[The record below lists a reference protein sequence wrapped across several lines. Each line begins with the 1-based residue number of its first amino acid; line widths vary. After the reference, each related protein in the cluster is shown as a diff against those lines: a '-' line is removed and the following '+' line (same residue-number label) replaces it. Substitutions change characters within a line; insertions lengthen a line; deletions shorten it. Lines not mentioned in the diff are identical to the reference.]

1 MQSARMATALSQR
14 AIWIAGVQGLCRT
27 PVIAALRT
35 LGPRCYSAQAA
46 QAVIDKDGIGA
57 ASASQT
63 TAEKQ
68 PHATESKSFAVSMFK
83 GQMCM
88 EQVFP
93 YPSVLNEEQAQF
105 LAELVG
111 PVSRFFETVNNPA
124 KNDALEM
131 VEDHT
136 MQGLKEMGAFGLQV
150 PSDLGG
156 LGLTNTQY
164 ARLVEIVGMHDLGVG
179 ITLGAHQSI
188 GFKGILLFGNKQQ
201 KEKYLP
207 KLATGETIA
216 AFCLT
221 EPASGSDAA
230 SIKTTAVKSEC
241 GKYYTMNGGKIW
253 ISNGGLAEIF
263 TVFAKTPVKDETTG
277 EIKDKITAFIVERSF
292 GGVTSGPPEKKMG
305 IKASNTAEVHF
316 DNVRV
321 PAENVLGE
329 VGGGFKV
336 AMNILNNGR
345 FGMAAALA
353 GTMKGAIATA
363 ADHAANRTQFGSK
376 IQTFGIIQEKL
387 ARMAMLH
394 YVTESM
400 AYMVSG
406 NMDTGAKDFQIEA
419 AISKI
424 FGSEAAWT
432 VTDECI
438 QIMGGMGFMK
448 DAGVEKVMRDLRIF
462 RIFEGTNDI
471 LRLFVALNGFQ
482 NAGNQLK
489 GLQKALKNPLGN
501 AGFLMNEVSKRVKRK
516 AGFSTGLSLKGTVH
530 PELEKSGELTVQAIE
545 QFGGVVETM
554 LMKHGKKII
563 DEQFVLSRVADSAID
578 LYAMVV
584 VLSRASRSLSQGHP
598 TAEHEKMLCDTWCI
612 EAYGRIQENLQL
624 LNTDTSQQ
632 VFKNMR
638 MISKA
643 LVENGGVVSPN
654 PLGF

>member
-1 MQSARMATALSQR
+1 MQR
-14 AIWIAGVQGLCRT
+14 AKLAPALCHRALWITGTQGSRVCQT
-27 PVIAALRT
+27 PAFITLRT
-35 LGPRCYSAQAA
+35 LGPRCYAAQAA
-46 QAVIDKDGIGA
+46 Q
-57 ASASQT
+57 
-63 TAEKQ
+63 
-68 PHATESKSFAVSMFK
+68 ESKSFAVNMFK
-83 GQMCM
+83 GQVCID
-88 EQVFP
+88 QVFP

-105 LAELVG
+105 LKELVG
-111 PVSRFFETVNNPA
+111 PVSRFFKEVNDPT
-124 KNDALEM
+124 KNDELEK
-131 VEDHT
+131 VEDGT
-136 MQGLKEMGAFGLQV
+136 MQGLKDMGAFGLQV

-207 KLATGETIA
+207 KLATGETLA

-221 EPASGSDAA
+221 EPSSGSDAA
-230 SIKTTAVKSEC
+230 SIKTTAVKSDC
-241 GKYYTMNGGKIW
+241 GKFYTMNGGKLW
-253 ISNGGLAEIF
+253 ISNAGLAEIF
-263 TVFAKTPVKDETTG
+263 TVFAKTPVKDPSTG
-277 EIKDKITAFIVERSF
+277 EMKDKITAFIVERAF

-345 FGMAAALA
+345 FGMAAALS
-353 GTMKGAIATA
+353 GTMKGAIAA
-363 ADHAANRTQFGSK
+363 AVDHAANRTQFGSK
-376 IQTFGIIQEKL
+376 IHTFGIIQEKL

-400 AYMVSG
+400 AYMISG
-406 NMDTGAKDFQIEA
+406 NMDSGAKDFQIEA

-448 DAGVEKVMRDLRIF
+448 DASVERVMRDLRIF

-482 NAGNQLK
+482 NAGNHLK
-489 GLQKALKNPLGN
+489 GLQKAMKNPLGN
-501 AGFLMNEVSKRVKRK
+501 AGFLMDEVSKRIKRK

-530 PELEKSGELTVQAIE
+530 PELEKSGELTIQAIE
-545 QFGGVVETM
+545 QFGGAVEAM
-554 LMKHGKKII
+554 LLKHGKKIV
-563 DEQFVLSRVADSAID
+563 DEQFVLQRVADSAID

-584 VLSRASRSLSQGHP
+584 VLSRASRSLSQGHQ
-598 TAEHEKMLCDTWCI
+598 TSEHEKVLCDTWCI
-612 EAYGRIQENLQL
+612 EASGRIRENLQSL
-624 LNTDTSQQ
+624 GSDSSNQ

-638 MISKA
+638 SVSKA

>member
-1 MQSARMATALSQR
+1 MQSARLAPALCQR
-14 AIWIAGVQGLCRT
+14 ALRITGAQGVCRT
-27 PVIAALRT
+27 SAIAALRT
-35 LGPRCYSAQAA
+35 LGPRCYSAHTAEAA
-46 QAVIDKDGIGA
+46 IDKDGIGVA
-57 ASASQT
+57 TASQT
-63 TAEKQ
+63 TSEKQ
-68 PHATESKSFAVSMFK
+68 PHAAESKSFAVSMFK
-83 GQMCM
+83 GQMCT

-93 YPSVLNEEQAQF
+93 YPSVLNEEQIQF
-105 LAELVG
+105 LSELVG
-111 PVSRFFETVNNPA
+111 PVSRFFETVNNPS
-124 KNDALEM
+124 KNDALEK
-131 VEDHT
+131 VEDST
-136 MQGLKEMGAFGLQV
+136 MQGLKELGAFGLQV

-156 LGLTNTQY
+156 LGLCNTQY

-188 GFKGILLFGNKQQ
+188 GFKGILLFGNKEQ

-230 SIKTTAVKSEC
+230 SIKTTAVKSDC

-253 ISNGGLAEIF
+253 ISNGSLAEIF

-321 PAENVLGE
+321 PAENVLGQ

-353 GTMKGAIATA
+353 GTMKAAIGTA

-376 IQTFGIIQEKL
+376 IHTFGVIQEKL

-448 DAGVEKVMRDLRIF
+448 EAGVERVMRDLRIF

-482 NAGNQLK
+482 SAGNQLK

-501 AGFLMNEVSKRVKRK
+501 AGFLMNEVSMRVKRK
-516 AGFSTGLSLKGTVH
+516 AGFGTGLSLKGTVH

-545 QFGGVVETM
+545 QFGGAVETM

-563 DEQFVLSRVADSAID
+563 DEQFVLKRVADSAID
-578 LYAMVV
+578 LYGMVV
-584 VLSRASRSLSQGHP
+584 VLSRASRSLTQGHP

-612 EAYGRIQENLQL
+612 EAHGRIRENLQS
-624 LNTDTSQQ
+624 LNTDTTNQ